1 MCEPPAPDKALWRH
15 FRYCRGNLNP
25 TWINTYTFWYFPRI
39 MRMPVNVAQASE
51 NIKQAATW
59 SPLLSMLWS
68 LCSVG
73 PCGLRRWSI
82 DLEQVEDHRR
92 TFHATGMARH
102 WCSGQHISLPSW
114 GVGFDS
120 RVSYNGYCVLVLF
133 TDAGVSGTGEMNL
146 SLNSFVLIE
155 FACFSW
161 FVLNFI

>member
-114 GVGFDS
+114 GVGFNS
-120 RVSYNGYCVLVLF
+120 LLSYSGYCVLVLF
-133 TDAGVSGTGEMNL
+133 TVQEWVALGKW
-146 SLNSFVLIE
+146 I
-155 FACFSW
+155 
-161 FVLNFI
+161 

>member
-15 FRYCRGNLNP
+15 FRYCRCNLNP